1 MPDGRRRPLETEVQF
16 KLRVTV
22 ATLADT
28 VSYVSL
34 LWLAQ
39 FAALGPRT
47 MSMTVPGQAE
57 LRVAV
62 S

>member
-1 MPDGRRRPLETEVQF
+1 METEVQF

-34 LWLAQ
+34 LWMAQ

-57 LRVAV
+57 LRVAI